1 MVVLKMN
8 SLQITLYAA
17 AIYDSILAH
26 EADIEC
32 LDREIGDGDHYIN
45 IKRGSETISKMADEL
60 AGMSVPDALHKIGMK
75 LLSTIGGAAG
85 PLFASFFMGMSK
97 HLKSAETA
105 TILEIAL
112 SFEAGVQAIM
122 QRGKAQAGE
131 KTMLDVLI
139 PVATT
144 FKQLAEQGTPVLEI
158 AKTLKQVASTGLEST
173 RNMLATKGRA
183 SGLGE
188 RVIGHLDAGAK
199 SCQVMIHAICD
210 QVLKTATPD

>member
-1 MVVLKMN
+1 MN
-8 SLQITLYAA
+8 SQQITQYAN
-17 AIYDSILAH
+17 AIRDSILAH

-45 IKRGSETISKMADEL
+45 MKRGCEAISKMAEQL
-60 AGMSVPDALHKIGMK
+60 EGLNAPDALNKIGMK

-105 TILEIAL
+105 TILQIAL

-139 PVATT
+139 PVAAT
-144 FKQLAEQGTPVLEI
+144 FKQLAEQETPVMEI

-199 SCQVMIHAICD
+199 SCQVMIHAVCD
-210 QVLKTATPD
+210 LVLETETPG

>member
-1 MVVLKMN
+1 MQSKWIY
-8 SLQITLYAA
+8 QAA
-17 AIYDSILAH
+17 LVIQQSILAH

-32 LDREIGDGDHYIN
+32 LDREIGDGDHYLN
-45 IKRGSETISKMADEL
+45 MKRGCEAISKMADEL
-60 AGMSVPDALHKIGMK
+60 AGLSAPDALNKIGMK

-144 FKQLAEQGTPVLEI
+144 FKQLAVQGTPAMEI

-210 QVLKTATPD
+210 LVLATATPE